1 MTLHRLIRYFGRKPR
16 VSEWI
21 KLYSKPKDVI
31 LDPFGGAGTIVL
43 EAVKLGRRAIYF
55 DLNPYIVLMI
65 KGLIKSLTLSNEM
78 KISLIKLGKFLIEAR
93 KRIPVIKIDNER
105 HSWIPSNQLYKI
117 NSKVVKYVLWQNYK
131 PLKART
137 IDGNYID
144 VPESWQNFPY
154 EPYHSYPKVKIWY
167 GKKPFYTRRNVDYI
181 HEFFTKRNLVAL
193 STLIYDI
200 KHRFRGSRLVRKL
213 FEIAFLMSLY
223 KSSKMARLSGGSW
236 PVPKYW
242 IPERHVEFN
251 VYSVFLNN
259 LRRIKHFLDKC
270 EFLRVKIATINSV
283 LQRRAHLSISQGD
296 ACQLPLPDQCIDY
309 VITDPP
315 MLDEVQYLELSYFY
329 LAWLKINPPFDKEIV
344 VNPMRGVDE
353 RTYFSMLG
361 KALGEIHRVLKDG
374 KIFTLIVHDEP
385 TIVDNII
392 SQAENIGFR
401 LIRSE
406 TVRRFRAL
414 NSRLGDE
421 YEAYLT
427 FKKVS

>member
-1 MTLHRLIRYFGRKPR
+1 
-16 VSEWI
+16 
-21 KLYSKPKDVI
+21 
-31 LDPFGGAGTIVL
+31 
-43 EAVKLGRRAIYF
+43 
-55 DLNPYIVLMI
+55 
-65 KGLIKSLTLSNEM
+65 
-78 KISLIKLGKFLIEAR
+78 
-93 KRIPVIKIDNER
+93 
-105 HSWIPSNQLYKI
+105 
-117 NSKVVKYVLWQNYK
+117 
-131 PLKART
+131 
-137 IDGNYID
+137 
-144 VPESWQNFPY
+144 
-154 EPYHSYPKVKIWY
+154 
-167 GKKPFYTRRNVDYI
+167 
-181 HEFFTKRNLVAL
+181 
-193 STLIYDI
+193 
-200 KHRFRGSRLVRKL
+200 
-213 FEIAFLMSLY
+213 
-223 KSSKMARLSGGSW
+223 
-236 PVPKYW
+236 
-242 IPERHVEFN
+242 
-251 VYSVFLNN
+251 
-259 LRRIKHFLDKC
+259 
-270 EFLRVKIATINSV
+270 
-283 LQRRAHLSISQGD
+283 RAHLSISQGD